1 MANLPLLSS
10 YAILLLVLAQILASF
25 FVVNTTKSFPLG
37 IYMKTHGKVHQGDLV
52 LVCPED
58 NEVNRYGRSHG
69 FISYGVCPNR
79 YGYLIKRVVGMDG
92 DCVVFSDE
100 DVQVNG
106 QFLKNSARQK
116 TIPVRIDGRV
126 ELHNEVLLMSEHPL
140 SFDSRYFGPVSAE
153 AICTPLKP
161 LITWE

>member
-1 MANLPLLSS
+1 
-10 YAILLLVLAQILASF
+10 
-25 FVVNTTKSFPLG
+25 
-37 IYMKTHGKVHQGDLV
+37 
-52 LVCPED
+52 
-58 NEVNRYGRSHG
+58 
-69 FISYGVCPNR
+69 
-79 YGYLIKRVVGMDG
+79 MDG